1 MRIGFRLAAIAVAAL
16 AALAAVGP
24 PAAAQ
29 QTRQVLT
36 DIAYAPAQPAGTRG
50 HLLDLYLPD
59 DADGPVPLVIWS
71 SGSAWTGDDGKAG
84 ASAIASQ
91 FNSRGY
97 AVAGVSVRSSSQAQF
112 PAQAYDVKSAI
123 RWLRANADDYGID
136 PDRFAIMGDSSGGWV
151 ANIATLTGGVSQLE
165 GNIGVT
171 GVSSSVQAGVSFFG
185 PTDFLQMNSQA
196 GPGSWIDHDAANSPE
211 SMLMGCAIQ
220 TCPAAVAQANPIT
233 YVDAN
238 DPPMM
243 LLHGQADNLV
253 PHGQSQILYD
263 ALRSACT
270 DAQFFSIPG
279 AGHGTNDVLNP
290 SRHTSHT
297 VRTTTGCGE
306 TVTTG
311 SPDPSWSLIADF
323 LDEALAVDGGGGE
336 EEPPPAGTCQAS
348 VEAVS
353 DWGSGWQG
361 RVTVTAGDQNVNG
374 WTLDWTW
381 PGAQQIQSAWNAQW
395 SQSGRTV
402 TASDVGWNAQINAGT
417 TREVFG
423 FVASGPATELDIDC

>member
-1 MRIGFRLAAIAVAAL
+1 MRIGFRRVAIAIGAVAAM
-16 AALAAVGP
+16 ASIGP
-24 PAAAQ
+24 PATAQ
-29 QTRQVLT
+29 AQAPQEVLT
-36 DIAYAPAQPAGTRG
+36 NIAYAPAQPAGSRG

-59 DADGPVPLVIWS
+59 GADEPVPLVIWS

-84 ASAIASQ
+84 ASSIAAQ
-91 FNSRGY
+91 FTARGY

-112 PAQAYDVKSAI
+112 PAQVYDVKSAI
-123 RWLRANADDYGID
+123 RWLRANAGTYGID

-151 ANIATLTGGVSQLE
+151 ADMATLTGGVSQLE

-171 GVSSSVQAGVSFFG
+171 GVSSAVQAGVSFFG
-185 PTDFLQMNSQA
+185 PTDFLRMNAQA
-196 GPGSWIDHDAANSPE
+196 GPGSQIDHDAADSPE
-211 SMLMGCAIQ
+211 SMLVGCAIQ
-220 TCPAAVAQANPIT
+220 TCPGTVARANPIT

-253 PHGQSQILYD
+253 PHGQSQILYE

-279 AGHGTNDVLNP
+279 AGHGTGDVLNP

-323 LDEALAVDGGGGE
+323 LDEALGAGGGGE
-336 EEPPPAGTCQAS
+336 EPPVGDCRAS
-348 VEAVS
+348 VDVVG
-353 DWGSGWQG
+353 DWGTGWQG
-361 RVTVTAGDQNVNG
+361 KVTVTAGGAAVDG
-374 WTLDWTW
+374 WSLRWTW
-381 PGAQQIQSAWNAQW
+381 PGPQRVQSAWNAEW
-395 SQSGRTV
+395 SQSGTVV
-402 TASDVGWNAQINAGT
+402 TASDVGWNARVEAGAS
-417 TREVFG
+417 REVFG
-423 FVASGPATELDIDC
+423 FVASGPAAELDFDC